1 MATTR
6 NHKQIDEALRRPG
19 RMDRV
24 FHLQSPTEMER
35 ERILHNAA
43 EETMDRELVDLVDWH
58 KVILGFAKLFI
69 CVTDYIC
76 FTYCFIFFCTFKV
89 LMVHFYFACEYYI
102 SSCFFFL
109 ALSYISL

>member
-24 FHLQSPTEMER
+24 FHLQSPTELER

-43 EETMDRELVDLVDWH
+43 EETMDRELVDLVDWR
-58 KVILGFAKLFI
+58 KVILSFAKLFI
-69 CVTDYIC
+69 CASDDI
-76 FTYCFIFFCTFKV
+76 
-89 LMVHFYFACEYYI
+89 YFSFAP
-102 SSCFFFL
+102 SKF
-109 ALSYISL
+109 

>member
-43 EETMDRELVDLVDWH
+43 EETMDRELVDLVDWR
-58 KVILGFAKLFI
+58 KVILSFAKLFI
-69 CVTDYIC
+69 CASDYIC
-76 FTYCFIFFCTFKV
+76 FYLLSIFFCTSKV
-89 LMVHFYFACEYYI
+89 LMVHFYYGCEYYI
-102 SSCFFFL
+102 MSCFFFL
-109 ALSYISL
+109 GFISL

>member
-43 EETMDRELVDLVDWH
+43 EETMDRELIDLVDWR
-58 KVILGFAKLFI
+58 KVILSAKLLI
-69 CVTDYIC
+69 CASDYMGLPTVY
-76 FTYCFIFFCTFKV
+76 FLHLQSFDGSSIFCKIV
-89 LMVHFYFACEYYI
+89 NM
-102 SSCFFFL
+102 
-109 ALSYISL
+109 